1 MGIQL
6 SVSSINMMKSIFFAC
21 LVAAVY
27 AEAEPKADADAY
39 YGLGYSG
46 VVPGYTGYA
55 LPGYTGYAGYGAY
68 ATPAY
73 TAYRGYGY
81 AGLRGHYIG
90 KREAEAEPEAD
101 ADAYYGYNYG
111 YNNLGYAAPIARTY
125 AAAPVAT
132 VARTYA
138 APVTTVARPYAAY
151 GAYATPTY
159 SAYAGYGYA
168 GLNSHYIGKR
178 EAEAEPEADADAY
191 YGYNYG
197 LGYNIN
203 NLGYAAPITTV
214 ARSYAVAPIARS
226 YGTYG
231 YGLSG
236 LRA

>member
-6 SVSSINMMKSIFFAC
+6 SVSTIKMMKSIFFAC
-21 LVAAVY
+21 LIAAVY

-55 LPGYTGYAGYGAY
+55 LPRYTGYAGYGAY

-73 TAYRGYGY
+73 SAYGGYTGYGY

-111 YNNLGYAAPIARTY
+111 LGYGYAAPIARTY

-132 VARTYA
+132 VAR
-138 APVTTVARPYAAY
+138 
-151 GAYATPTY
+151 
-159 SAYAGYGYA
+159 
-168 GLNSHYIGKR
+168 
-178 EAEAEPEADADAY
+178 
-191 YGYNYG
+191 
-197 LGYNIN
+197 
-203 NLGYAAPITTV
+203 
-214 ARSYAVAPIARS
+214 SYAVAPIARS
-226 YGTYG
+226 YGYSLTGNYG

-236 LRA
+236 LRAW

>member
-6 SVSSINMMKSIFFAC
+6 SVSTIKMMKSIFFAC

-27 AEAEPKADADAY
+27 SEAEPKADADAY
-39 YGLGYSG
+39 YDLGYSG

-73 TAYRGYGY
+73 SSYGGYTGYGY

-111 YNNLGYAAPIARTY
+111 LGYSNLGYAAPIARTY

-132 VARTYA
+132 VAR
-138 APVTTVARPYAAY
+138 
-151 GAYATPTY
+151 
-159 SAYAGYGYA
+159 
-168 GLNSHYIGKR
+168 
-178 EAEAEPEADADAY
+178 
-191 YGYNYG
+191 
-197 LGYNIN
+197 
-203 NLGYAAPITTV
+203 
-214 ARSYAVAPIARS
+214 
-226 YGTYG
+226 
-231 YGLSG
+231 
-236 LRA
+236 

>member
-6 SVSSINMMKSIFFAC
+6 SVSTIKMMKSIFFAC

-39 YGLGYSG
+39 YGLGYRG

-73 TAYRGYGY
+73 SAYGGYTGYGY

-111 YNNLGYAAPIARTY
+111 LGYGYAAP
-125 AAAPVAT
+125 

-138 APVTTVARPYAAY
+138 APV
-151 GAYATPTY
+151 
-159 SAYAGYGYA
+159 
-168 GLNSHYIGKR
+168 
-178 EAEAEPEADADAY
+178 
-191 YGYNYG
+191 
-197 LGYNIN
+197 
-203 NLGYAAPITTV
+203 TTV

-231 YGLSG
+231 YGLS
-236 LRA
+236 

>member
-6 SVSSINMMKSIFFAC
+6 SVSTIKMMKSIFFAC

-73 TAYRGYGY
+73 TAYGGYT
-81 AGLRGHYIG
+81 GLRGHYIG

-111 YNNLGYAAPIARTY
+111 LGYNNLGYGYAAPIARTY
-125 AAAPVAT
+125 AAAPVA
-132 VARTYA
+132 RT
-138 APVTTVARPYAAY
+138 
-151 GAYATPTY
+151 
-159 SAYAGYGYA
+159 
-168 GLNSHYIGKR
+168 
-178 EAEAEPEADADAY
+178 
-191 YGYNYG
+191 
-197 LGYNIN
+197 
-203 NLGYAAPITTV
+203 YAAPITTV

-231 YGLSG
+231 YGLS
-236 LRA
+236 

>member
-55 LPGYTGYAGYGAY
+55 LPGYTGYSGYGAY

-73 TAYRGYGY
+73 SAYGGYTGYGY
-81 AGLRGHYIG
+81 AGLRG
-90 KREAEAEPEAD
+90 
-101 ADAYYGYNYG
+101 
-111 YNNLGYAAPIARTY
+111 
-125 AAAPVAT
+125 
-132 VARTYA
+132 
-138 APVTTVARPYAAY
+138 
-151 GAYATPTY
+151 
-159 SAYAGYGYA
+159 
-168 GLNSHYIGKR
+168 HYIGKR

-203 NLGYAAPITTV
+203 NLGYAAPIARTYAAAPIATV
-214 ARSYAVAPIARS
+214 ARTFAVAPIARS
-226 YGTYG
+226 YETYG

-236 LRA
+236 LRAW

>member
-138 APVTTVARPYAAY
+138 AY

-168 GLNSHYIGKR
+168 GLNSHYI
-178 EAEAEPEADADAY
+178 
-191 YGYNYG
+191 
-197 LGYNIN
+197 
-203 NLGYAAPITTV
+203 
-214 ARSYAVAPIARS
+214 
-226 YGTYG
+226 
-231 YGLSG
+231 
-236 LRA
+236 

>member
-6 SVSSINMMKSIFFAC
+6 SVSTIKMMKSIFFAC
-21 LVAAVY
+21 LAAAVY

-68 ATPAY
+68 ATPTYSAY
-73 TAYRGYGY
+73 AGYGY

-111 YNNLGYAAPIARTY
+111 LGYAAPIARTYAAPVTTVTRPYAAYGAYATPTYSAYAGFGYAGPIARTY

-138 APVTTVARPYAAY
+138 AP
-151 GAYATPTY
+151 
-159 SAYAGYGYA
+159 
-168 GLNSHYIGKR
+168 
-178 EAEAEPEADADAY
+178 
-191 YGYNYG
+191 
-197 LGYNIN
+197 
-203 NLGYAAPITTV
+203 ITTV
-214 ARSYAVAPIARS
+214 ARS

-236 LRA
+236 LRAW

>member
-6 SVSSINMMKSIFFAC
+6 SVSSINMMKSIFFTC

-73 TAYRGYGY
+73 SAYAGYGY

-101 ADAYYGYNYG
+101 ADALYGYNYGLG

-125 AAAPVAT
+125 AATPVA
-132 VARTYA
+132 
-138 APVTTVARPYAAY
+138 TVARPYAAY

-159 SAYAGYGYA
+159 SA
-168 GLNSHYIGKR
+168 
-178 EAEAEPEADADAY
+178 
-191 YGYNYG
+191 
-197 LGYNIN
+197 
-203 NLGYAAPITTV
+203 
-214 ARSYAVAPIARS
+214 
-226 YGTYG
+226 
-231 YGLSG
+231 
-236 LRA
+236 

>member
-6 SVSSINMMKSIFFAC
+6 SVSTIKMMKSIFFAC

-90 KREAEAEPEAD
+90 KREAD
-101 ADAYYGYNYG
+101 ADAYYGYN
-111 YNNLGYAAPIARTY
+111 
-125 AAAPVAT
+125 
-132 VARTYA
+132 
-138 APVTTVARPYAAY
+138 
-151 GAYATPTY
+151 
-159 SAYAGYGYA
+159 
-168 GLNSHYIGKR
+168 
-178 EAEAEPEADADAY
+178 
-191 YGYNYG
+191 
-197 LGYNIN
+197 
-203 NLGYAAPITTV
+203 
-214 ARSYAVAPIARS
+214 
-226 YGTYG
+226 
-231 YGLSG
+231 
-236 LRA
+236 

>member
-6 SVSSINMMKSIFFAC
+6 SVSTIKMMKSIFFAC

-55 LPGYTGYAGYGAY
+55 GYGAY

-73 TAYRGYGY
+73 NTYRGYGY

-111 YNNLGYAAPIARTY
+111 LGYAAPIARTY

-138 APVTTVARPYAAY
+138 APVTTVTRPYAAY

-191 YGYNYG
+191 YG
-197 LGYNIN
+197 LGYN
-203 NLGYAAPITTV
+203 NLGY
-214 ARSYAVAPIARS
+214 
-226 YGTYG
+226 
-231 YGLSG
+231 
-236 LRA
+236 

>member
-6 SVSSINMMKSIFFAC
+6 SVSTNKMMKSIFFAC
-21 LVAAVY
+21 LIAAVY

-73 TAYRGYGY
+73 NTYRGYGY

-101 ADAYYGYNYG
+101 ADAFYGYNYG
-111 YNNLGYAAPIARTY
+111 LGYGYAAPIARTY

-138 APVTTVARPYAAY
+138 
-151 GAYATPTY
+151 
-159 SAYAGYGYA
+159 
-168 GLNSHYIGKR
+168 
-178 EAEAEPEADADAY
+178 
-191 YGYNYG
+191 
-197 LGYNIN
+197 
-203 NLGYAAPITTV
+203 AAPITTV

-236 LRA
+236 LRAW

>member
-6 SVSSINMMKSIFFAC
+6 SVSTIKMMKSIFFAC

-55 LPGYTGYAGYGAY
+55 LPAY
-68 ATPAY
+68 S
-73 TAYRGYGY
+73 G
-81 AGLRGHYIG
+81 
-90 KREAEAEPEAD
+90 
-101 ADAYYGYNYG
+101 
-111 YNNLGYAAPIARTY
+111 
-125 AAAPVAT
+125 
-132 VARTYA
+132 
-138 APVTTVARPYAAY
+138 
-151 GAYATPTY
+151 
-159 SAYAGYGYA
+159 YAGYGYA
-168 GLNSHYIGKR
+168 GLNSHYIGNR

-197 LGYNIN
+197 LGYN
-203 NLGYAAPITTV
+203 NLRYGYAAPIARTYAAAPVATVARPYAAPITTV

-236 LRA
+236 LRAW

>member
-27 AEAEPKADADAY
+27 AEAKPKADADAY

-46 VVPGYTGYA
+46 IVPGYTGYA
-55 LPGYTGYAGYGAY
+55 LPGYTGYAGNGAY

-73 TAYRGYGY
+73 NTYRGYGY

-111 YNNLGYAAPIARTY
+111 LGYAAPIARTY
-125 AAAPVAT
+125 AAAPV
-132 VARTYA
+132 
-138 APVTTVARPYAAY
+138 
-151 GAYATPTY
+151 
-159 SAYAGYGYA
+159 
-168 GLNSHYIGKR
+168 
-178 EAEAEPEADADAY
+178 
-191 YGYNYG
+191 
-197 LGYNIN
+197 
-203 NLGYAAPITTV
+203 TTV

-226 YGTYG
+226 YGYGLTGTYG

-236 LRA
+236 LRAW